1 MYMSFTTGYSIM
13 NLTSEQGLTVLRK
26 FTVPCR
32 NLLVSM
38 LVACASEDTV
48 YLASDLGLMMVF
60 ISSCQFRISGIIFS
74 TKKTS
79 NFFFARCE
87 GGELCKLKSDGITM
101 YRSS

>member
-48 YLASDLGLMMVF
+48 HLASALGLMMVF

-74 TKKTS
+74 TKKLQIS
-79 NFFFARCE
+79 FSLGAK
-87 GGELCKLKSDGITM
+87 GENSA
-101 YRSS
+101 S